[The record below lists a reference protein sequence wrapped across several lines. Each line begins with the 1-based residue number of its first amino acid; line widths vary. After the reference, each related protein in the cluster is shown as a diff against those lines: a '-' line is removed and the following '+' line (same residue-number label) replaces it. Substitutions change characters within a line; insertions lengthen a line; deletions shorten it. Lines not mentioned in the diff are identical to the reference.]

1 MPNKGKFLNIVSI
14 IMILSA
20 SILAAVTLTEFRNF
34 RIAQGQG
41 NLTLTLEQ
49 KAAICNPDNSLSK
62 LKSVNTTESHICGI
76 PRTQSSNTTS
86 SENMTTGAEAP
97 SAVPPPPPP
106 PPPQSM
112 SPSIPPF
119 PPTG

>member
-20 SILAAVTLTEFRNF
+20 SILVAVTLTEFRNF

-49 KAAICNPDNSLSK
+49 KAAICDPNDPSSK
-62 LKSVNTTESHICGI
+62 LKSVNTTESYICGI

-97 SAVPPPPPP
+97 SAVPPPP
-106 PPPQSM
+106 QSM